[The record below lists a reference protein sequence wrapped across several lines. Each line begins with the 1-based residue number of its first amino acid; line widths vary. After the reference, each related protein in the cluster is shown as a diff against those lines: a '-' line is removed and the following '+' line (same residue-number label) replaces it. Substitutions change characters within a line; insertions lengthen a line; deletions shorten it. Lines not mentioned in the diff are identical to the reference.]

1 MTKVGCGTLNFLDKF
16 DTMKL
21 ILVPTDFSENATH
34 ALEYAVETAN
44 ALGAGLLVMSVY
56 NPPVSVQS
64 ALQTVI
70 AEDTTRATKTYRD
83 KLSAIADTVKTEFP
97 RVACAVHVAIGDVVR
112 EIVSLAKDRKADMI
126 VMGTQGASKVVNVLF
141 GSNTASVIE
150 KADCPVLCIPQG
162 LNYKAPK
169 KILFA
174 TNFSYS
180 DIEGSKKLVSLAKGF
195 NAEVVFGH
203 VVVGAEETDEERSL
217 VDKFAKEIQLLT
229 GFEKI
234 TGKVISD
241 AHVNAGLDALIDQ
254 THVNMIAL
262 ATRKRNLFE
271 RIYNPS
277 ITKKFSYYT
286 NIPLLAFHTPK
297 DEEKTGRDF

>member
-1 MTKVGCGTLNFLDKF
+1 
-16 DTMKL
+16 MKL

-56 NPPVSVQS
+56 DPPVSVQS
-64 ALQTVI
+64 ALQAV
-70 AEDTTRATKTYRD
+70 AADDTTRVTKLYKE
-83 KLSAIADTVKTEFP
+83 KLNTIASTVNAEFP
-97 RVACAVHVAIGDVVR
+97 TVPCTVRVAVGDVVR
-112 EIVSLAKDRKADMI
+112 EIVSLASEKKVDLI

-162 LNYKAPK
+162 LEYKAPG

-180 DIEGSKKLVSLAKGF
+180 DIEGSKKLAQLAKAF
-195 NAEVVFGH
+195 DASIVFGH
-203 VVVGAEETDEERSL
+203 VVVGMEETDEERA
-217 VDKFAKEIQLLT
+217 VVEKFAKEIQLLT
-229 GFEKI
+229 GYEKI

-241 AHVNAGLDALIDQ
+241 AHVNVGLDTLIEQNNVD
-254 THVNMIAL
+254 MIAL

-271 RIYNPS
+271 KIYNPS

-286 NIPLLAFHTPK
+286 NIPLLAFHSPR

>member
-1 MTKVGCGTLNFLDKF
+1 
-16 DTMKL
+16 MKL

-44 ALGAGLLVMSVY
+44 ALGAGVLVMSVY

-64 ALQTVI
+64 ALQTVV
-70 AEDTTRATKTYRD
+70 AEDTARATKLYRE
-83 KLSAIADTVKTEFP
+83 KLKAIAETVKAEFP
-97 RVACAVHVAIGDVVR
+97 AVTCTVHVAIGDVVR
-112 EIVSLAKDRKADMI
+112 EIVSLARDRKADMI
-126 VMGTQGASKVVNVLF
+126 VMGTQGASKMVNVLF

-162 LNYKAPK
+162 LDYSAPK
-169 KILFA
+169 RILFA

-180 DIEGSKKLVSLAKGF
+180 DIEGSKKLVAIAKGF
-195 NAEVVFGH
+195 NAEIVFGH
-203 VVVGAEETDEERSL
+203 VVVGAEETDEEKAI

-229 GFEKI
+229 GYEKI
-234 TGKVISD
+234 SGKVISD

-254 THVNMIAL
+254 SEVDMIAL

-271 RIYNPS
+271 KIYNPS